1 MNDDSNEDIRYS
13 LGNLLVCPDGLNG
26 IMKNSSYDKKKDK
39 LLESNIP
46 YLVSFAKK
54 YDQFNEKNIE
64 ERSDEII
71 TRMKKIYLLS
81 KDSIEKKYNNLDI
94 LFGLKKQL
102 IEAFGENSVYVS
114 ALEKKGLNQFITYIY
129 KNGSL
134 PRSEV
139 EEIKK
144 MLPQSA

>member
-1 MNDDSNEDIRYS
+1 
-13 LGNLLVCPDGLNG
+13 
-26 IMKNSSYDKKKDK
+26 MKNSSYDKKKNK

-46 YLVSFAKK
+46 YLVNFAKK

-64 ERSDEII
+64 ERSNEVI
-71 TRMKKIYLLS
+71 TRLKKIYLLS
-81 KDSIEKKYNNLDI
+81 KDLVEKNYNNLEI
-94 LFGLKKQL
+94 LFELKKQL
-102 IEAFGENSVYVS
+102 IKAFGENSVYVS
-114 ALEKKGLNQFITYIY
+114 ALEEKGLNQFITYIY

-134 PRSEV
+134 PGSEV